1 MRGGLVEQSV
11 RLALRISSPSIV
23 RLFETPDIFFY
34 IQLELCIQFWNIWI
48 VSRKIVYYFR

>member
-23 RLFETPDIFFY
+23 RLFERPGIFFY
-34 IQLELCIQFWNIWI
+34 IQFWNIWI
-48 VSRKIVYYFR
+48 VSRKIVYCFR